1 MFLTEDLLKRMI
13 QEINDDYLT
22 KLPGTGPG
30 EDPYGEP
37 VSDAEAAMDALT
49 SELVDIQLDVQ
60 EGVSFMGKGMDYEEF
75 LTIVGNYVI
84 SYENRRGGTP
94 NKALRKDL
102 KRAVQS
108 ALADVPQIVAD
119 SIAETLEDYIED
131 DRHGGYGMSDSP
143 EVTGDYEQ

>member
-22 KLPGTGPG
+22 KLPGTDPG
-30 EDPYGEP
+30 EDWHGIPGDSE
-37 VSDAEAAMDALT
+37 VSMDALT

-60 EGVSFMGKGMDYEEF
+60 EGVSFMGRGMDYEEF
-75 LTIVGNYVI
+75 LTIVGNYVV
-84 SYENRRGGTP
+84 SYENRRGGAP
-94 NKALRKDL
+94 NKALRKDI
-102 KRAVQS
+102 KRAVHD
-108 ALADVPQIVAD
+108 ALADVPQTISD
-119 SIAETLEDYIED
+119 SIAEVLEDYIDD